1 MEHHQAMGKLT
12 NSVDMFNSFVKLLEG
27 NNSVMYQP
35 SRCQVYSSEV
45 ENQLWPTRGLH
56 RIYAKDGILL
66 MTLGKNSVNHLLL
79 CNYYMLLCM

>member
-45 ENQLWPTRGLH
+45 ENQL
-56 RIYAKDGILL
+56 
-66 MTLGKNSVNHLLL
+66 
-79 CNYYMLLCM
+79 